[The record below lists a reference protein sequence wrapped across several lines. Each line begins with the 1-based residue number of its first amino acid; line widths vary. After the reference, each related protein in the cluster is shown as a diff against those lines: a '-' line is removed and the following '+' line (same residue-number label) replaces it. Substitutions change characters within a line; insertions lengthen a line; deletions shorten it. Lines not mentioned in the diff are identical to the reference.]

1 MTIGEKIREL
11 REAKGLTQKQLG
23 QKLGESKG
31 TIVSNWEIG
40 ASRPDCERI
49 IQLCSIFNIS
59 ADELLGIK
67 LDIHRFTSEE
77 WTRATKVRMLDEHG
91 KTVVDYLINEEYARV
106 LANGRKKNRPRL
118 MYIDSYSYP
127 VSAGV
132 GSFVETETPEKIL
145 VPECSEAE
153 EADYVLTVK
162 GDSMEPEFHDGD
174 KVYVVQQPAID
185 VGEIGIFIINDE
197 AFIKKLGKGELISL
211 NAKYKPIPLKKD
223 DSIYCCG
230 KVIGIVEE
238 PDEE

>member
-11 REAKGLTQKQLG
+11 RETKGLTQKQLG
-23 QKLGESKG
+23 QKLGEAKG

-67 LDIHRFTSEE
+67 SDTHRFTSEE
-77 WTRATKVRMLDEHG
+77 WTRATKIRLLDEHG
-91 KTVVDYLINEEYARV
+91 KNVVDYLIDEEFERV
-106 LANGRKKNRPRL
+106 KTNGRKKNRPRL
-118 MYIDSYSYP
+118 VYIDSYSFP

-132 GSFVETETPEKIL
+132 GSFVDTEAPEKIL
-145 VPECSEAE
+145 VPECDESE

-162 GDSMEPEFHDGD
+162 GDSMEPEFSNGD
-174 KVYVVQQPAID
+174 KVYVVQQPAVDI
-185 VGEIGIFIINDE
+185 GEIGIFIINDE
-197 AFIKKLGKGELISL
+197 AFIKKLGKGQLISL
-211 NAKYKPIPLKKD
+211 NEKYKPIPFRRD

-238 PDEE
+238 V

>member
-23 QKLGESKG
+23 QKLGEAKG

-77 WTRATKVRMLDEHG
+77 WTRATKIRMLDEHG

-106 LANGRKKNRPRL
+106 LANGRKKNRPENRSPTAPKNI
-118 MYIDSYSYP
+118 YD
-127 VSAGV
+127 
-132 GSFVETETPEKIL
+132 
-145 VPECSEAE
+145 
-153 EADYVLTVK
+153 
-162 GDSMEPEFHDGD
+162 
-174 KVYVVQQPAID
+174 
-185 VGEIGIFIINDE
+185 
-197 AFIKKLGKGELISL
+197 L
-211 NAKYKPIPLKKD
+211 NFPCL
-223 DSIYCCG
+223 
-230 KVIGIVEE
+230 
-238 PDEE
+238 